1 MVHQSNV
8 YKMNKKIK
16 TDLLYDPN
24 EYFWIK
30 AEGNKARIGM
40 SPLVEETSGSFVAIQ
55 FSKIGGIFKKGE
67 SFGSAEAEKHVGH
80 MKMPVSGKLQAIN
93 EKVVEN
99 PRLINTDPYNEG
111 WLIEVELTKFAD
123 EFDGLIA
130 GEENI
135 KSWFAE
141 ELKKFDEKGWLA
153 QP

>member
-1 MVHQSNV
+1 MQKS
-8 YKMNKKIK
+8 IK
-16 TDLLYDPN
+16 TDLLYDPVN
-24 EYFWIK
+24 YFWVK

-40 SPLVEETSGSFVAIQ
+40 SPLVEQTSGSFVAIQ
-55 FSKIGGIFKKGE
+55 FSKLGETLSKDE

-80 MKMPVSGKLQAIN
+80 MKMPVSGKILAIN
-93 EKVVEN
+93 EKVITN
-99 PRLINTDPYNEG
+99 PRLINTDPFNEG
-111 WLIEVELTKFAD
+111 WLIEVELTNFPN

-135 KSWFAE
+135 RTWFEA

>member
-1 MVHQSNV
+1 MQKS
-8 YKMNKKIK
+8 IK
-16 TDLLYDPN
+16 TDLLYDPVN
-24 EYFWIK
+24 YFWVK
-30 AEGNKARIGM
+30 AEGNNARIGM
-40 SPLVEETSGSFVAIQ
+40 SPLVEQTSGSFVAIQ
-55 FSKIGGIFKKGE
+55 FSKLGETLAKDE

-80 MKMPVSGKLQAIN
+80 MKMPVSGKLIAVN
-93 EKVVEN
+93 EKVINN

-111 WLIEVELTKFAD
+111 WLIEVELSNFTN

-135 KSWFAE
+135 KTWFEA